1 MSSLSLKSM
10 PNEMHIPVFEDKSLY
25 IESMDLDAKGIGHKE
40 DGKVVFVDGALPFER
55 VRPNVHR
62 KKDNW
67 EMASL
72 QEIYKESYSRVKP
85 ACPHAGYH
93 TGACG
98 GCKMQHLEPGAQ
110 IAVKQRALEDLLKH
124 IGQVKPENI
133 SRPIQG
139 PDWSYRYRARLSI
152 RDVRKK
158 NMVLIGFHERKSR
171 YVADMQICPILPVH
185 VSALLMPL
193 RKLIES
199 LESREHCAQI
209 ELACGDHV
217 IAMVLRHMV
226 PLSLGD
232 QRKLLEFGSQHHIQ
246 WWLQPQGLDS
256 VHLMPSHLTNSHA
269 SYPEQEKSLSYALPE
284 FSIEMPYRP
293 TDFTQV
299 NPSINRVL
307 VSKAIQLLEPQAC
320 DTVIDWFCGLGN
332 FTLPLATKAAKVFG
346 IEGSVELVQRAKDN
360 YNLNQSA
367 RHHAQGQIGLSQ
379 PCKMCPVTFS
389 SQNLFQITPDQLQS
403 LETAQRWLIDPP
415 REGAYELVKALAQ
428 LMKEEHHDFQAPERI
443 VYVSCNPATLARD
456 ANVLVEA
463 GYVLKSAGIVNMF
476 PHTAHVESIAAFER
490 P

>member
-1 MSSLSLKSM
+1 M

-85 ACPHAGYH
+85 SCPHAGYH

-185 VSALLMPL
+185 VSAVLMPL

-217 IAMVLRHMV
+217 IAMV
-226 PLSLGD
+226 
-232 QRKLLEFGSQHHIQ
+232 
-246 WWLQPQGLDS
+246 
-256 VHLMPSHLTNSHA
+256 
-269 SYPEQEKSLSYALPE
+269 
-284 FSIEMPYRP
+284 
-293 TDFTQV
+293 
-299 NPSINRVL
+299 
-307 VSKAIQLLEPQAC
+307 
-320 DTVIDWFCGLGN
+320 
-332 FTLPLATKAAKVFG
+332 
-346 IEGSVELVQRAKDN
+346 
-360 YNLNQSA
+360 
-367 RHHAQGQIGLSQ
+367 
-379 PCKMCPVTFS
+379 
-389 SQNLFQITPDQLQS
+389 
-403 LETAQRWLIDPP
+403 
-415 REGAYELVKALAQ
+415 
-428 LMKEEHHDFQAPERI
+428 
-443 VYVSCNPATLARD
+443 
-456 ANVLVEA
+456 
-463 GYVLKSAGIVNMF
+463 
-476 PHTAHVESIAAFER
+476 
-490 P
+490 

>member
-1 MSSLSLKSM
+1 M
-10 PNEMHIPVFEDKSLY
+10 PNEFHIPIFEDKSLY
-25 IESMDLDAKGIGHKE
+25 IESMDLDAKGIGHRE

-62 KKDNW
+62 KKNNW

-72 QEIYKESYSRVKP
+72 QEIYKESFSRVTP
-85 ACPHAGYH
+85 TCPHAGYH

-98 GCKMQHLEPGAQ
+98 GCKMQHLEPSAQ

-124 IGQVKPENI
+124 IGQVKPQNI

-139 PDWSYRYRARLSI
+139 PDWAYRYRARLSV

-171 YVADMQICPILPVH
+171 YVADMQVCPVLPVH

-193 RKLIES
+193 RNLIES

-217 IAMVLRHMV
+217 TAMVLRHLI
-226 PLSLGD
+226 PLDFGD
-232 QRKLLEFGSQHHIQ
+232 QRKLLEFGSLHQIQ
-246 WWLQPQGLDS
+246 WWLQPQGIDS
-256 VHLMPSHLTNSHA
+256 VHLMPSQLPGSSANYS
-269 SYPEQEKSLSYALPE
+269 EQEKTLSYALPE

-299 NPSINRVL
+299 NPYINQVL
-307 VSKAIQLLEPQAC
+307 VSKAVQLLHPQPT

-332 FTLPLATKAAKVFG
+332 FTLALATKVSQVIG
-346 IEGSVELVQRAKDN
+346 IEGSDQLVQRAKDN
-360 YNLNQSA
+360 YAMNQEA
-367 RHHAQGQIGLSQ
+367 RAHIQGHVSHVH
-379 PCKMCPVTFS
+379 PSRMCPVTFL
-389 SQNLFQITPDQLQS
+389 SQNLFQITPEQLQS
-403 LETAQRWLIDPP
+403 LGAAQGWLIDPP
-415 REGAYELVKALAQ
+415 REGAYELVKALGQ
-428 LMKEEHHDFQAPERI
+428 LMQAKDSNFQAPTKI

-456 ANVLVEA
+456 ANVLVQG

-476 PHTAHVESIAAFER
+476 PHTAHVESLAVFEL

>member
-1 MSSLSLKSM
+1 M
-10 PNEMHIPVFEDKSLY
+10 PNEFHTPIFEDKSLY
-25 IESMDLDAKGIGHKE
+25 IESMDLDAKGIGHRE

-62 KKDNW
+62 KKNNW

-72 QEIYKESYSRVKP
+72 QEIYKESFSRVTP
-85 ACPHAGYH
+85 TCPHAGYH

-98 GCKMQHLEPGAQ
+98 GCKMQHLEPSAQ

-124 IGQVKPENI
+124 IGQVKPQNI

-139 PDWSYRYRARLSI
+139 PDWAYRYRARLSV

-171 YVADMQICPILPVH
+171 YVADMQVCPVLPVH

-193 RKLIES
+193 RNLIES

-217 IAMVLRHMV
+217 TAMVLRHLV
-226 PLSLGD
+226 PLDFGD
-232 QRKLLEFGSQHHIQ
+232 QRKLLEFGHLHQIQ
-246 WWLQPQGLDS
+246 WWLQPQGIDS
-256 VHLMPSHLTNSHA
+256 VHLMPSQLTGSSAN
-269 SYPEQEKSLSYALPE
+269 YPEQEKTLSYALPE
-284 FSIEMPYRP
+284 FSVEMPYQP

-299 NPSINRVL
+299 NPYINQVL
-307 VSKAIQLLEPQAC
+307 VSKAVQLLHPQPT

-332 FTLPLATKAAKVFG
+332 FTLALATKVTQVIG
-346 IEGSVELVQRAKDN
+346 IEGSDQLVQRAKDN
-360 YNLNQSA
+360 YALNQEA
-367 RHHAQGQIGLSQ
+367 RAKTRGHESDVHPSRR
-379 PCKMCPVTFS
+379 CPVTFL

-403 LETAQRWLIDPP
+403 LGAAQRWLIDPP

-428 LMKEEHHDFQAPERI
+428 LMDAKDINFQAPTKI

-456 ANVLVEA
+456 ANVLVQG

-476 PHTAHVESIAAFER
+476 PHTAHVESLAVFEL

>member
-1 MSSLSLKSM
+1 M
-10 PNEMHIPVFEDKSLY
+10 PNELHIPVFEDKSLY

-85 ACPHAGYH
+85 TCPHAGYH
-93 TGACG
+93 TGSCG

-171 YVADMQICPILPVH
+171 YVADMQACPILPVH

-199 LESREHCAQI
+199 LQSREHCAQI

-217 IAMVLRHMV
+217 TAMVLRHMV
-226 PLSLGD
+226 PLSLDD

-246 WWLQPQGLDS
+246 WWLQPKGLDS
-256 VHLMPSHLTNSHA
+256 VHLMPSHLTNNDA

-299 NPSINRVL
+299 NPSINQVL
-307 VSKAIQLLEPQAC
+307 VSKAIQLLDPQPS
-320 DTVIDWFCGLGN
+320 DTVIGVWCG
-332 FTLPLATKAAKVFG
+332 P
-346 IEGSVELVQRAKDN
+346 GSAN
-360 YNLNQSA
+360 GPNLNNCRYPPEGHYDSDQ
-367 RHHAQGQIGLSQ
+367 RKRELEKTHA
-379 PCKMCPVTFS
+379 
-389 SQNLFQITPDQLQS
+389 
-403 LETAQRWLIDPP
+403 
-415 REGAYELVKALAQ
+415 
-428 LMKEEHHDFQAPERI
+428 
-443 VYVSCNPATLARD
+443 
-456 ANVLVEA
+456 
-463 GYVLKSAGIVNMF
+463 
-476 PHTAHVESIAAFER
+476 
-490 P
+490 

>member
-1 MSSLSLKSM
+1 M
-10 PNEMHIPVFEDKSLY
+10 PNEFHIPIFEDKSLY
-25 IESMDLDAKGIGHKE
+25 IESMDLDAKGIGHRE

-62 KKDNW
+62 KKNNW

-72 QEIYKESYSRVKP
+72 QEIYKESFSRVKP
-85 ACPHAGYH
+85 PCPHAGYH

-124 IGQVKPENI
+124 IGQVKPQNI

-139 PDWSYRYRARLSI
+139 PDWAYRYRARLSV

-171 YVADMQICPILPVH
+171 YVADMQACPILPAH

-193 RKLIES
+193 RDLIES
-199 LESREHCAQI
+199 LESRAHCAQI

-217 IAMVLRHMV
+217 TAMVLRHLV
-226 PLSLGD
+226 PLSFED
-232 QRKLLEFGSQHHIQ
+232 QRKLLDFGCLHQIQ
-246 WWLQPQGLDS
+246 WWLQPQGIDS
-256 VHLMPSHLTNSHA
+256 VHLMPSQVQGSLAH
-269 SYPEQEKSLSYALPE
+269 YPEQEKSLSYALPE
-284 FSIEMPYRP
+284 FSVEMPYRP

-299 NPSINRVL
+299 NPYINQVL
-307 VSKAIQLLEPQAC
+307 VSKAVQLLHTQHT

-332 FTLPLATKAAKVFG
+332 FTLALATKVAKVIG
-346 IEGSVELVQRAKDN
+346 IEGSESLVQRAKDN
-360 YNLNQSA
+360 YALNQKA
-367 RHHAQGQIGLSQ
+367 RTDRQGLESRVHLSR
-379 PCKMCPVTFS
+379 MCPVSFL
-389 SQNLFQITPDQLQS
+389 SQNLFQITPEQLQS
-403 LETAQRWLIDPP
+403 LDSAQRWLIDPP

-428 LMKEEHHDFQAPERI
+428 LMDAKDLSFQAPTKI

-476 PHTAHVESIAAFER
+476 PHTAHVESIAVFEI